1 MGLAKEKMRYFI
13 IPLSLLI
20 FVGIFPFAEYSIDCP
35 TASDPIGNEKC
46 IFTKHMLWITVSAL
60 SLTEFGFP
68 SDKVFYEQTM
78 NPDAYESSSIVPL
91 VAATIIVA
99 LVERRQNRRNQPKYS
114 KETAEELR

>member
-1 MGLAKEKMRYFI
+1 MKYFI
-13 IPLSLLI
+13 IPLILLL
-20 FVGIFPFAEYSIDCP
+20 FVMIYPHAEWNYDCP
-35 TASDPIGNEKC
+35 SAITDPKGNDSCTYGKSIAYEL
-46 IFTKHMLWITVSAL
+46 MSVL

-78 NPDAYESSSIVPL
+78 NPDAYESSSIVLL
-91 VAATIIVA
+91 VVATIIVA